1 MAAPTFSSSDPT
13 NGATNVY
20 LNKSIAATFSESLDS
35 ASVSGATV
43 ILRSVALDTVVDAE
57 ISVSGATITI
67 VPYTVLLANSIYRL
81 TFIGADLGLPT
92 GALQSGGD
100 DLVSTQTVSFQTGE
114 QLDTSSVAK
123 TEEEISLGGDLNLPS
138 DIAISS
144 SDMVIVS
151 SLPTNHRFGVLTTQD
166 TIKITFSNAINATTV
181 TTDTVQ
187 LEQYAFLDEEQLLAK
202 NKVFYMNDT
211 GSVSDY
217 ADLGIDLLE
226 VESDKVIKITPDAT
240 RDWLNN
246 STIEVHLAA
255 TIADTSGKKLGTPQK
270 ITFHIEPYPNLVG
283 IRMVR
288 NELGT
293 LIPNTYL
300 DDYLGLRIW
309 LNTIEEYETLGS
321 NIDIGAFSKNRAFRE
336 YIKCKTCIDIIQ
348 DIRGEK
354 DLGAGVS
361 KELGDLRISFFPA
374 GSEVVSQKEKM
385 LHKKMDTA
393 KESLIGYMNNPRIT
407 IIDRGSPL
415 IRGSRQVR
423 GPFLFNPLRNVYVSD
438 PIPASNTSR
447 ERDRLIAGLAD
458 QE

>member
-1 MAAPTFSSSDPT
+1 MAAPTFSSSDPAH
-13 NGATNVY
+13 GATNVY
-20 LNKSIAATFSESLDS
+20 LNKSITATFSENLDS

-92 GALQSGGD
+92 GALQSSGD
-100 DLVSTQTVSFQTGE
+100 DLASTQTISFQTGE

-123 TEEEISLGGDLNLPS
+123 TEEEIELGGDLNLPS

-151 SLPTNHRFGVLTTQD
+151 STPTNHKFGVLTTQN
-166 TIKITFSNAINATTV
+166 TIEITFSNAVDAATV
-181 TTDTVQ
+181 TADTVQ
-187 LEQYAFLDEEQLLAK
+187 LEQYAFLDEEQLLVK
-202 NKVFYMNDT
+202 DEVFYMNDT
-211 GSVSDY
+211 GSASDY
-217 ADLGIDLLE
+217 ADLTIDTRS
-226 VESDKVIKITPDAT
+226 VSDKTITITPDST

-246 STIEVHLAA
+246 STIEVHLAS
-255 TIADTSGKKLGTPQK
+255 TIADMSGKKLGTAQK

-300 DDYLGLRIW
+300 DDYIGLRIW

-336 YIKCKTCIDIIQ
+336 YIKCKTCLDIIQ

-374 GSEVVSQKEKM
+374 GAEVVSQKEKM
-385 LHKKMDTA
+385 LHKKMNTA
-393 KESLIGYMNNPRIT
+393 KESLVGYMNNPRIT
-407 IIDRGSPL
+407 VIDRGSPL
-415 IRGSRQVR
+415 IRGSRQIR

>member
-1 MAAPTFSSSDPT
+1 MAAPTFSSSDPAH
-13 NGATNVY
+13 GATNVY
-20 LNKSIAATFSESLDS
+20 LNKSITATFSQNLDS
-35 ASVSGATV
+35 TSVSGATV

-57 ISVSGATITI
+57 ISVSDATITI

-92 GALQSGGD
+92 GALQSSGD
-100 DLVSTQTVSFQTGE
+100 DLASTQTISFQTGE

-123 TEEEISLGGDLNLPS
+123 TEEEIELGGDLNLPS
-138 DIAISS
+138 DIAVSS

-151 SLPTNHRFGVLTTQD
+151 SAPTNHKFGVLTTQD
-166 TIKITFSNAINATTV
+166 TIKITFSNAIDNATV

-187 LEQYAFLDEEQLLAK
+187 LEQYAFLDEEQLLVK
-202 NKVFYMNDT
+202 DKVFYMNDT
-211 GSVSDY
+211 GSASNYEDLSVDSTTVSDKT
-217 ADLGIDLLE
+217 IT
-226 VESDKVIKITPDAT
+226 ITPDST

-246 STIEVHLAA
+246 STIEVHLAS
-255 TIADTSGKKLGTPQK
+255 TIADTSGKKLGTAQK

-300 DDYLGLRIW
+300 DDYIGLRIW
-309 LNTIEEYETLGS
+309 LNTIEEYESLGS
-321 NIDIGAFSKNRAFRE
+321 QIDIGAFSKNRAFRE
-336 YIKCKTCIDIIQ
+336 YIKCKTCLDIIQ

-374 GSEVVSQKEKM
+374 GAEVVSQKEKM

-393 KESLIGYMNNPRIT
+393 KESLVGYMNNPRIT
-407 IIDRGSPL
+407 VIDRGSPL
-415 IRGSRQVR
+415 IRGSRQIR